1 MGIVMKTFVLIAWA
15 MLLLVFTCASDSS
28 FWVNGTVPSFHW
40 LGSADFHELTTLD
53 LKYTSGY
60 IIRKIGHFSG
70 FAVLAVLF
78 YRRSKSTVMS
88 ILVSIAFALLTELL
102 QLYFGRDGRL
112 YDVAIDSAGVLL
124 GAMVVQIVNR
134 IKFDRNLSNAN

>member
-1 MGIVMKTFVLIAWA
+1 M
-15 MLLLVFTCASDSS
+15 
-28 FWVNGTVPSFHW
+28 
-40 LGSADFHELTTLD
+40 
-53 LKYTSGY
+53 
-60 IIRKIGHFSG
+60 
-70 FAVLAVLF
+70 LAVLF
-78 YRRSKSTVMS
+78 YRRSKSTVLS

>member
-1 MGIVMKTFVLIAWA
+1 MKTFVLIAWA

-40 LGSADFHELTTLD
+40 SGWPDFHVLTKLDFSLD
-53 LKYTSGY
+53 LMYNSGY
-60 IIRKIGHFSG
+60 VLRKIGHFTG

-88 ILVSIAFALLTELL
+88 ILASIAFALLTELL

-124 GAMVVQIVNR
+124 GAIVVQIVNR